1 MKKALSVITI
11 CLAVLSNYTTLKAQ
25 SDNIR
30 FGAYARALQQNNRL
44 DKNDTLNVDN
54 TSGGQVLIDLGI
66 KVNPDKKTEIQSIL
80 RLKSNLGGFYGATST
95 AQLRQ
100 LYVKGVVAD
109 FLSYQVG
116 DIYLKMTPY
125 TMYNNYSELVVNE
138 ASVFRDLRNDFVYYE
153 NLNRGNSW
161 WQQGAHANFAIGLK
175 SKYLEAIK
183 FDGFFVRNR
192 TTNFISIPTT
202 FHAGGRVML
211 IQSSRFNLAGNYLN
225 LYDVGATYGSRL
237 STRNPVHTY
246 ETQIILMDKE
256 KLALDLAGEVGF
268 SQLNFVNDTLAPQ
281 KSIQGN
287 FFDVGIGAK
296 IKPANLKAKLSY
308 SYTSPKFYS
317 SAAQSKRINYMN
329 TPYNFPLYGNDPFN
343 PVVRDITAFDIVRDP
358 TVYNVNITP
367 VLMAY
372 NPVYGNAMPYGKAT
386 PNRTGATL
394 ELNYKDS
401 LQRINIDASG
411 AYMTEA
417 LATDAVTPRNFI
429 IASISADLHI
439 NKFINFQKKI
449 LLHGGVRYENT
460 SRAGDS
466 IINVNLSSQVY
477 DAGFEIELV
486 KRLDALIG
494 TKIVHASGSENVA
507 LRDRYNEIQG
517 YNVTDYRNL
526 NYTQLMMGYGL
537 KYRFA
542 ASTYLTAQY
551 HTFSL
556 TDNNTVA
563 KTFSMNQFYLMFN
576 MNF

>member
-429 IASISADLHI
+429 SASISADLHI